1 MSNNAVATVK
11 PIDRFKQELGLREAM
26 LKDLLP
32 KGMSVQKFQAIVVS
46 AVADNMDLL
55 DCDRGSLLKSCLQAA
70 ELGLSLNKS
79 MGEADILK
87 VWNGRAKRN
96 DAQFRP
102 RYKGLMK
109 LALQSGEVLKIESRI
124 VYANDMFEVEEG
136 IDPRIIHKHGLGSR
150 GDMIGAYCVWKMR
163 NGESQFEV
171 MSKEEIEAIR
181 DRSSSKTKDGKVVGP
196 WVTDPAEMWRK
207 TVVRRATKYM
217 PLSTEAA
224 RAVHID
230 NMAEGIVDIDGDAD
244 PIDADDITM
253 FDEETGEIF
262 DDEPTAPAETQL
274 DRIAKKVEK
283 PAPAPAP
290 SQPQTTWE
298 PIRIHVPELQD
309 GSDDWAAWSALCI
322 DYLAPLGPKQR
333 QMWAE
338 MHMNTLNEGEMIA
351 YDQIS
356 ELLQMI

>member
-1 MSNNAVATVK
+1 MASNAVATVK

-79 MGEADILK
+79 MAEADILK

-124 VYANDMFEVEEG
+124 VYANDVFEVEEG
-136 IDPRIIHKHGLGSR
+136 IDPRIIHKHGLGNR

-181 DRSSSKTKDGKVVGP
+181 DRSSSKTKDGKIVGP
-196 WVTDPAEMWRK
+196 WTTDPAEMWRK

-230 NMAEGIVDIDGDAD
+230 NVAEGIVDIDDTVD
-244 PIDADDITM
+244 PIEADDITAGM
-253 FDEETGEIF
+253 FDEETGEVY
-262 DDEPTAPAETQL
+262 DDDPVQHAQTQM
-274 DRIAKKVEK
+274 DRIAEK
-283 PAPAPAP
+283 MKPRERTQSWKPKA
-290 SQPQTTWE
+290 
-298 PIRIHVPELQD
+298 INVPELPD
-309 GSDDWAAWSALCI
+309 GSDDWAAWVEMCVE
-322 DYLAPLGPKQR
+322 YLTPLGPQQR
-333 QMWAE
+333 AMWTEQHRSLIA
-338 MHMNTLNEGEMIA
+338 EGEMLA
-351 YDQIS
+351 YDQVS
-356 ELLQMI
+356 ELLELI

>member
-1 MSNNAVATVK
+1 MSNNQVATVK

-32 KGMSVQKFQAIVVS
+32 KGMPVQKFQAIVVS

-55 DCDRGSLLKSCLQAA
+55 DCDRGSLLKACLQAA

-79 MGEADILK
+79 MAEADILK

-96 DAQFRP
+96 EAQFRP

-109 LALQSGEVLKIESRI
+109 LALQGGEVLKIESRI
-124 VYANDMFEVEEG
+124 VYANDVFEVEEG
-136 IDPRIIHKHGLGSR
+136 IEPRIIHKHGLGNR
-150 GDMIGAYCVWKMR
+150 GDMIGAYCVWKLR

-181 DRSSSKTKDGKVVGP
+181 DRSSSKTKEGKVVGP

-230 NMAEGIVDIDGDAD
+230 NVAEGIVDIDEDAD
-244 PIDADDITM
+244 PIDADDITAGM
-253 FDEETGEIF
+253 FDEETGEIY
-262 DDEPTAPAETQL
+262 DDVPTKPAETQM
-274 DRIAKKVEK
+274 DRIAEK
-283 PAPAPAP
+283 MKP
-290 SQPQTTWE
+290 SPTQKAWSPKT
-298 PIRIHVPELQD
+298 INVPELPD
-309 GSDDWAAWSALCI
+309 GSDDWAKWSELCVE
-322 DYLAPLGPKQR
+322 YLAPLGPQQR
-333 QMWAE
+333 AMWTDQHRSLIA
-338 MHMNTLNEGEMIA
+338 EGEMLA
-351 YDQIS
+351 YDQIN
-356 ELLQMI
+356 ELLELI

>member
-1 MSNNAVATVK
+1 MSSNQVATVK

-32 KGMSVQKFQAIVVS
+32 KGMAVSKFQAIVVA

-55 DCDRGSLLKSCLQAA
+55 DCDRGSLIKSCLQAA

-79 MGEADILK
+79 MAEADILK

-96 DAQFRP
+96 EAQFRP

-109 LALQSGEVLKIESRI
+109 LALQGGDVLKIESRI
-124 VYANDMFEVEEG
+124 VYANDQFEVEEG
-136 IDPRIIHKHGLGSR
+136 IDPRIIHKHGLGNR
-150 GDMIGAYCVWKMR
+150 GEMIGAYCVWKMR

-181 DRSSSKTKDGKVVGP
+181 DRSSSKTKEGKVVGP

-230 NMAEGIVDIDGDAD
+230 NMAEGIVDIDADID
-244 PIDADDITM
+244 PIDADDITAGM
-253 FDEETGEIF
+253 FDEETGEIY
-262 DDEPTAPAETQL
+262 DDEPTQPAETQM
-274 DRIAKKVEK
+274 DRIAQKMEKKPEPKQQSWTPKDIPV
-283 PAPAPAP
+283 PALP
-290 SQPQTTWE
+290 
-298 PIRIHVPELQD
+298 D
-309 GSDDWAAWSALCI
+309 GSDDWSTWAEECAE
-322 DYLAPLGPKQR
+322 YLAPLGATQR
-333 QMWAE
+333 KMWVDA
-338 MHMNTLNEGEMIA
+338 HKSVLTEGEMIA
-351 YDQIS
+351 YDQLE
-356 ELLQMI
+356 ELLKLL